1 LFITFKSIFL
11 KLSRELKTGIIVIGG
26 ILLFIM
32 GFSYLKSTPLF
43 DNSKTLYA
51 VYPNVG
57 GLQTGTVVSI
67 NGYGV
72 GKVNDVRFIDAQ
84 GNLVVTFTVSS
95 EFQFSKNSTVEL
107 YDTGIIGGKGLQIMP
122 IFDDAPN
129 VQSGDTLT
137 TDTRPGLTDLA
148 QQKLTPLF
156 EKFELAVTDAD
167 SVLMNVN
174 DVLDAK
180 TRNDLRKAINGLSEL
195 MVSLN
200 GSASTLDK
208 LLKENQGTLGS
219 SLHNFDV
226 LTANFAKLSDSL
238 NNAGLGST
246 LASLQSTVASLDI
259 IMSRLEKGDG
269 TLGKLMTD
277 KELYSNL
284 NSASREFDLLLQDF
298 RLNPKRY
305 VNVSVFGKKQL
316 EYAVPEDDPAE
327 TIEN

>member
-1 LFITFKSIFL
+1 M

-57 GLQTGTVVSI
+57 GLQSGTVVSI

-72 GKVNDVRFIDAQ
+72 GKVNDIRFIDTQ

-95 EFQFSKNSTVEL
+95 DFQFSKNSRVEL
-107 YDTGIIGGKGLQIMP
+107 YDTGIIGGKGLQITP
-122 IFDDAPN
+122 VFDGSPS
-129 VQSGDTLT
+129 VQSGDTLN
-137 TDTRPGLTDLA
+137 TDTRPGLTELA

-156 EKFELAVTDAD
+156 KKFESAVTDAD

-174 DVLDAK
+174 DVLDTK
-180 TRNDLRKAINGLSEL
+180 TKNDLRKAINGLSKL

-200 GSASTLDK
+200 GSASTLDIM
-208 LLKENQGTLGS
+208 LKENQGKLGS
-219 SLHNFDV
+219 SLDNFEV
-226 LTANFAKLSDSL
+226 LTSNFAKLSDSL

-246 LASLQSTVASLDI
+246 LVSLQTTVASLNT
-259 IMSRLEKGDG
+259 IMSKLEKGEG
-269 TLGKLMTD
+269 TMGMLMTD

-284 NSASREFDLLLQDF
+284 SSASKELDLLLQDF

-305 VNVSVFGKKQL
+305 VNVSVFGKKQK
-316 EYAVPEDDPAE
+316 EYEVPEEDPAK
-327 TIEN
+327 TLEN

>member
-1 LFITFKSIFL
+1 M

-57 GLQTGTVVSI
+57 GLQSGTVVSI

-72 GKVNDVRFIDAQ
+72 GKVNDIRFIDTQ

-95 EFQFSKNSTVEL
+95 DFQFSKNSRVEL
-107 YDTGIIGGKGLQIMP
+107 YDTGIIGGKGLQISP
-122 IFDDAPN
+122 VFDGSPS
-129 VQSGDTLT
+129 VQSGDTLN
-137 TDTRPGLTDLA
+137 TDTRPGLTELA

-156 EKFELAVTDAD
+156 KKFESAVTDAD

-174 DVLDAK
+174 DVLD
-180 TRNDLRKAINGLSEL
+180 TRTKNDLRKAINGLSEL
-195 MVSLN
+195 MGSLN
-200 GSASTLDK
+200 GSAITLDK
-208 LLKENQGTLGS
+208 MLKENQGKLGS
-219 SLHNFDV
+219 SLDNFEV
-226 LTANFAKLSDSL
+226 LTSNFAKLSDSL

-246 LASLQSTVASLDI
+246 LVSLQATVASLNT
-259 IMSRLEKGDG
+259 IMSKLEKGEG
-269 TLGKLMTD
+269 TMGMLMND

-284 NSASREFDLLLQDF
+284 SSASKELDLLLQDF

-305 VNVSVFGKKQL
+305 VNVSVFGKKQK
-316 EYAVPEDDPAE
+316 EYAVPEEDPAK
-327 TIEN
+327 TLEN